1 MPQQPSD
8 RWINMKYSAKECE
21 CKIYF
26 YVEDK
31 IGKVKD
37 VFIAKRQDILL
48 ENVLKIRKEI
58 IEITAIGLKDTIIR
72 GIIIKIE
79 ILMEIVIEMIEL
91 ETERSILREEEENTR
106 IGDIEKTLD
115 LDHFLILGA
124 NSIVEESLVL
134 ALVLLKVM
142 VAKGMLIGIMTS
154 GEETAIEKDRDRDR
168 AIWISLVDAEIA
180 HFRVLDLNL
189 LDD

>member
-1 MPQQPSD
+1 
-8 RWINMKYSAKECE
+8 MKYSAKECE

-91 ETERSILREEEENTR
+91 ETERSILREEEEKIEEYMKNIYLNNYDQQYETMEGEQISKQAPFMSKHER
-106 IGDIEKTLD
+106 ICGK
-115 LDHFLILGA
+115 F
-124 NSIVEESLVL
+124 S
-134 ALVLLKVM
+134 LKV
-142 VAKGMLIGIMTS
+142 VKNLENYIIIYLNRLIHGLMTVS
-154 GEETAIEKDRDRDR
+154 K
-168 AIWISLVDAEIA
+168 
-180 HFRVLDLNL
+180 
-189 LDD
+189 